1 MVYNVLTNNI
11 IDNDKYKIYDVHTTS
26 KFYNEYFTKV
36 HTINFMNIARATDE
50 NDPFKWGDF
59 TSYIFGLFG
68 NLSESS
74 NETSALY
81 MNDKLANF
89 NEINIYNQWIIIDF
103 PTKDA
108 IRKVYT
114 SNKDVSN
121 YITFI
126 QIVLIIFIKYYFL
139 INKIKV
145 LNPFHVFIVN

>member
-1 MVYNVLTNNI
+1 
-11 IDNDKYKIYDVHTTS
+11 
-26 KFYNEYFTKV
+26 
-36 HTINFMNIARATDE
+36 MNIARATDE

-68 NLSESS
+68 NLSDSS

-103 PTKDA
+103 PTKD
-108 IRKVYT
+108 V
-114 SNKDVSN
+114 
-121 YITFI
+121 
-126 QIVLIIFIKYYFL
+126 IICIKYYFL

-145 LNPFHVFIVN
+145 LNLFHVFIVN